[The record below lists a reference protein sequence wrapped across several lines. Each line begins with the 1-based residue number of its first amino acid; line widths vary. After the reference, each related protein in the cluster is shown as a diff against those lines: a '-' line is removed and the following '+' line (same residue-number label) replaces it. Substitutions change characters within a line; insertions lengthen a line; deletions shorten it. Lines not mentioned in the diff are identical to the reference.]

1 MKRTGLLMLR
11 SCVGWGY
18 GGGSGGCGAINRQHM
33 IPAFST
39 NIRVRRVCDISSSLS
54 NTIRWVFLPTTV
66 TNYSRSGY
74 ASQRSIRPLSS
85 SLSSSSFEAPEP
97 PSSQGQAVFP
107 NIQFDHSS
115 EDNLPSIKRNNDPE
129 AVYVINGSSR
139 GIGLQFVKSLLERT
153 KGKVVACCR
162 TPTTATE
169 LNNVAANY
177 PDRVVILPLDVED
190 QISIDTLASTI
201 ATEYQRVDAL
211 FNVAGIL
218 GDGGKT
224 TPGPERAIANV
235 ERDWLE
241 KTLAVNTI
249 GPIMLSKALSPL
261 MRTTGRRSIKF
272 TDQENNQLDIPLPK
286 DRSTTIIVN
295 LSARVGSISD
305 NQLGGW
311 YSYRLSKSALNQATR
326 TMALELRRQ
335 GTFCLALHPGTTQT
349 DLSAPFQKNVQEGRL
364 FPVDFTVD
372 KLLGVVD
379 SCTVENNGGF
389 YDWAGKAL
397 PF

>member
-1 MKRTGLLMLR
+1 MRRRGLLILR

-18 GGGSGGCGAINRQHM
+18 RGGSNGSGTINRQH
-33 IPAFST
+33 IPAFILPIIT
-39 NIRVRRVCDISSSLS
+39 HNDCKNNISDVG
-54 NTIRWVFLPTTV
+54 
-66 TNYSRSGY
+66 GY
-74 ASQRSIRPLSS
+74 AHCSIRPSS

-97 PSSQGQAVFP
+97 PSSQGQAVYP
-107 NIQFDHSS
+107 DIQFNHSS
-115 EDNLPSIKRNNDPE
+115 QDDLPSMKRNKDPE

-169 LNNVAANY
+169 LNNIAANH
-177 PDRVVILPLDVED
+177 PDRVQILPLDVED
-190 QISIDTLASTI
+190 QTSIDVLASTI

-218 GDGGKT
+218 GDGKT
-224 TPGPERAIANV
+224 TPGPERAIANI

-241 KTLAVNTI
+241 KNLVVNTI

-272 TDQENNQLDIPLPK
+272 TDQEINQLDIPLPK
-286 DRSTTIIVN
+286 DRSTTIIIN

-326 TMALELRRQ
+326 TMALELKRQ

-372 KLLGVVD
+372 KLLSVVD
-379 SCTVENNGGF
+379 SCTAENNGGF

>member
-1 MKRTGLLMLR
+1 MKVRLSLHHIRVSRLEIIIMRRTGLLILR

-18 GGGSGGCGAINRQHM
+18 RGGSGGCGAVNRQHM
-33 IPAFST
+33 TTAFILPIT
-39 NIRVRRVCDISSSLS
+39 THYDCKNNISDV
-54 NTIRWVFLPTTV
+54 
-66 TNYSRSGY
+66 SGY
-74 ASQRSIRPLSS
+74 AHCSIRPSS

-107 NIQFDHSS
+107 DIEFDNSLS
-115 EDNLPSIKRNNDPE
+115 QDALPSIKRNNDSG

-153 KGKVVACCR
+153 KGKIVACCR
-162 TPTTATE
+162 SPATATE
-169 LNNVAANY
+169 LNNIAAKHPN
-177 PDRVVILPLDVED
+177 RVQILPLDVED
-190 QISIDTLASTI
+190 QTSIDTLASTI

-218 GDGGKT
+218 GDGKT
-224 TPGPERAIANV
+224 TPGPERAIANI

-311 YSYRLSKSALNQATR
+311 YSYRLSKSALNQATK
-326 TMALELRRQ
+326 TMALELKRQ
-335 GTFCLALHPGTTQT
+335 GTWTLALHPGTTQT

-364 FPVDFTVD
+364 FPVEFTVD
-372 KLLGVVD
+372 KLLSVVD
-379 SCTVENNGGF
+379 SCTAENNGGF

>member
-54 NTIRWVFLPTTV
+54 NTIRLAFLPTTV

-107 NIQFDHSS
+107 DIKFDHSS
-115 EDNLPSIKRNNDPE
+115 EDDLPSIKRNNDPE

-162 TPTTATE
+162 TPTTAKE
-169 LNNVAANY
+169 LNNIAANH
-177 PDRVVILPLDVED
+177 PDRVQILPLDVED
-190 QISIDTLASTI
+190 QTSIDTLASTI

-372 KLLGVVD
+372 KLLDVID
-379 SCTVENNGGF
+379 SCTAENNGGF
-389 YDWAGKAL
+389 FDWAGKAL

>member
-1 MKRTGLLMLR
+1 MRRTGLLILR
-11 SCVGWGY
+11 SCAGWGY
-18 GGGSGGCGAINRQHM
+18 RGGSNGSGTINRQHM
-33 IPAFST
+33 IPAFILPIDCKN
-39 NIRVRRVCDISSSLS
+39 NIDVGYAHRSIRPSSSLS
-54 NTIRWVFLPTTV
+54 T
-66 TNYSRSGY
+66 
-74 ASQRSIRPLSS
+74 
-85 SLSSSSFEAPEP
+85 SSFKAPEP

-107 NIQFDHSS
+107 DIEFDKSLS
-115 EDNLPSIKRNNDPE
+115 QDDELPSIKRNNDSG
-129 AVYVINGSSR
+129 AVYIINGSSR
-139 GIGLQFVKSLLERT
+139 GIGLQFVKSLLGRT
-153 KGKVVACCR
+153 KGKIVACCR

-169 LNNVAANY
+169 LNNIAAKHPN
-177 PDRVVILPLDVED
+177 RVQILPLDVED
-190 QISIDTLASTI
+190 QTSIDILASTI
-201 ATEYQRVDAL
+201 ATDYQRVDAL

-218 GDGGKT
+218 GDGKT
-224 TPGPERAIANV
+224 TPGPERAIANI

-241 KTLAVNTI
+241 KTLAINTI

-326 TMALELRRQ
+326 TMALELKRQ
-335 GTFCLALHPGTTQT
+335 GTLTLALHPGTTQT

-372 KLLGVVD
+372 KLLSVVD
-379 SCTVENNGGF
+379 SCTAENNGGF